1 MVKSKNLNDKEKY
14 RIVQQELEEFSE
26 LIKGHRKL
34 LIAIGNL

>member
-1 MVKSKNLNDKEKY
+1 MVKYENLKDKKRYKIISE
-14 RIVQQELEEFSE
+14 ELNKFNS